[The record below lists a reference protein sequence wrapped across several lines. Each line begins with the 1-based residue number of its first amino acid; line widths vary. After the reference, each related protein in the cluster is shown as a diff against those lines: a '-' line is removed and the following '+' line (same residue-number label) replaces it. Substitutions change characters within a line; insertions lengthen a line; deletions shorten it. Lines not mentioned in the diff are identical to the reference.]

1 MNVLFPTSKILT
13 DSLLEAL
20 AQAGKP
26 LSSLVIVDEII
37 KSLNLT
43 GEVVSKIRQGNRT
56 ELKYRLAWC
65 RTKAKQ
71 NGVIERTSSNKWQL
85 KSLNN

>member
-1 MNVLFPTSKILT
+1 MTLLFPTSKILT
-13 DSLLEAL
+13 ASLLNAL
-20 AQAGKP
+20 TQAGKP
-26 LSSLVIVDEII
+26 LSSLEIDDEII
-37 KSLNLT
+37 KNLNLT

-71 NGVIERTSSNKWQL
+71 TGLIERTSNNKWQL

>member
-1 MNVLFPTSKILT
+1 MNILFPTSKILT
-13 DSLLEAL
+13 DSLLDAL

-26 LSSLVIVDEII
+26 LSSSEIDDEII
-37 KSLNLT
+37 KTLNLT

-71 NGVIERTSSNKWQL
+71 NGLIERTSGNKWQL